1 MRVPRTLS
9 HPHPFLTMS
18 QVARENLEIQEEDDD
33 KEEME
38 GEAEEVDDGQEG
50 EDEKIVRGD

>member
-1 MRVPRTLS
+1 M
-9 HPHPFLTMS
+9 
-18 QVARENLEIQEEDDD
+18 EIQEEDDD